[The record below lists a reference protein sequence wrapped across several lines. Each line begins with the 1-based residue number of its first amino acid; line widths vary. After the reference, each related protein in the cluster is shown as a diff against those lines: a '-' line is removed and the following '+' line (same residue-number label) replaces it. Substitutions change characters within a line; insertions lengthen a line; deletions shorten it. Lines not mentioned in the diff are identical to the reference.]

1 MDLQMPIMNG
11 FDATVEIRKIQE
23 ADTDREHIPIIA
35 LTANATKEDRRRSFE
50 AGMDGFMSKPFNP
63 IELRKLLVKLSV
75 L

>member
-23 ADTDREHIPIIA
+23 SEPRDHIPIIA
-35 LTANATKEDRRRSFE
+35 LTANSTKADRKRSFD
-50 AGMDGFMSKPFNP
+50 AGMDGFMSKPFDP
-63 IELRKLLVKLSV
+63 FELKKLLSKLSV